1 MKIQFDTPLTGTDQN
16 GSPVTLT
23 PAQVAALT
31 YTVLLDTVNPPKKAY
46 QVPAANIAAATANP
60 NGSKHVTVLD
70 TDLGV
75 TIADNVQYYVE
86 VQDALG
92 NQVSA
97 PTAVIPYEHI
107 VVITPSAPANP
118 TVA

>member
-1 MKIQFDTPLTGTDQN
+1 VKIQFDTPLTGTDQN
-16 GSPVTLT
+16 NNPVTLT
-23 PAQVAALT
+23 ADQIAALS
-31 YTVLLDTVNPPKKAY
+31 YMVLLDTVNPPQKSY
-46 QVPAANIAAATANP
+46 PVPAANIAAATANA

-86 VQDALG
+86 IQDALG
-92 NQVSA
+92 TQVSP
-97 PTAVIPYEHI
+97 PTAVLPYEH
-107 VVITPSAPANP
+107 VVVVTPGPVQNP

>member
-16 GSPVTLT
+16 GNPVTLT
-23 PAQVAALT
+23 PDQIAALS
-31 YTVLLDTVNPPKKAY
+31 YTVLLDTVNPPKKTY
-46 QVPAANIAAATANP
+46 PVPAANVAAATPNA
-60 NGSKHVTVLD
+60 NGSKRVTVLD

-75 TIADNVQYYVE
+75 TIADNLQYYME

-97 PTAVIPYEHI
+97 PTAVLPYEHV